1 MRKIILFCALILAVG
16 CGGKGSQK
24 SAEQKINVDS
34 MIKVLAVRYDAVCKE
49 RKAAFEERDPELR
62 KQLLDRNDRAS
73 LSVQDSLKWLMSLRE
88 KDAK

>member
-1 MRKIILFCALILAVG
+1 MRKTLLFCALILAVG

-24 SAEQKINVDS
+24 SAEQQINVDS
-34 MIKVLAVRYDAVCKE
+34 MIRVLAVRYDAVCQE
-49 RKAAFEERDPELR
+49 RKAAFAERDPEVR

-73 LSVQDSLKWLMSLRE
+73 LALQDSLKWLMSLRE